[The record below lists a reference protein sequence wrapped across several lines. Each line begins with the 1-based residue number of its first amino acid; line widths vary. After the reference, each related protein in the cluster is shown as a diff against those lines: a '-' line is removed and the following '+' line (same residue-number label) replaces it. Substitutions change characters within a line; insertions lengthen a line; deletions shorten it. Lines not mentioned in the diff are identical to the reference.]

1 MVPIFPPTRRKMK
14 EQPLSP
20 TTNQSIIVIYD
31 LPDGFPMM
39 NRLIPL
45 LLGFFLISPAWSDEL
60 VNDEA
65 REAAHV
71 VMHKNPGCGCCNVW
85 ADHLRLHGFT
95 VESIDDPEIYDF
107 KADQNIPPK
116 LMSCHTA
123 LVDGYFIEGHVPA
136 NDILRLLKEKPGHVT
151 GIAVPGMPLGSPGM
165 EHPSPQDFDTIA
177 VLTDGSAYIFESH
190 AAGDDFSA
198 E

>member
-1 MVPIFPPTRRKMK
+1 MHVLVPGDWTVQTGHDLL
-14 EQPLSP
+14 EQ
-20 TTNQSIIVIYD
+20 IEDD
-31 LPDGFPMM
+31 L
-39 NRLIPL
+39 R
-45 LLGFFLISPAWSDEL
+45 A
-60 VNDEA
+60 
-65 REAAHV
+65 V
-71 VMHKNPGCGCCNVW
+71 VPNSTVFT
-85 ADHLRLHGFT
+85 HL
-95 VESIDDPEIYDF
+95 ESIDDPEIYDF

-165 EHPSPQDFDTIA
+165 EHPSPQDFDTIG
-177 VLTDGSAYIFESH
+177 VLTDGSTYIFEPD
-190 AAGDDFSA
+190 AGGDDFSA